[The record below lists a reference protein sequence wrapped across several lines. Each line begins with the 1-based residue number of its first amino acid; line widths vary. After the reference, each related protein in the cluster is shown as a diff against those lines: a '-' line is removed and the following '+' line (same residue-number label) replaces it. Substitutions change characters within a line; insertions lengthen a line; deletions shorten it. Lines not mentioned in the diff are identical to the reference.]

1 MRESIGNAYLLGI
14 VAFFATVIMLFFV
27 ASMNYTR
34 AFKAKNR
41 IINILETNKTFNGN
55 VEAEIDKSLGDMHYR
70 IANNAKCKT
79 DGRFKDAGLKNQ
91 TRNTTAYRYCV
102 YEFNEANDRGTYY
115 GVVTYMYFDI
125 PLINVTLE
133 FPIYGETKTMG
144 VY

>member
-14 VAFFATVIMLFFV
+14 VIFFTTIIMLFFT

-41 IINILETNKTFNGN
+41 IINILETNKTYNGN
-55 VEAEIDKSLGDMHYR
+55 VADEINKSLGDMHYR

-79 DGRFKDAGLKNQ
+79 DGRFEEAGLKNQ
-91 TRNTTAYRYCV
+91 TEGTNGYRYCV
-102 YEFNEANDRGTYY
+102 YEFNNENDRGTYY